1 MIGDFFTKPVGG
13 SKFRPFCNIIMNISH
28 DEYGPVD
35 VDALMAVH
43 NEKMQKR
50 IDAISQH
57 VNEYD
62 DEPTISKCY
71 NTVTDVNSQEYVV
84 WCLHLM
90 IRYQHKKALMLYGP
104 QLGAHTKYQR
114 KISNVPKEIQMG

>member
-1 MIGDFFTKPVGG
+1 MSKHQQVTTDYCPTDEMIGDFFTKPVGG
-13 SKFRPFCNIIMNISH
+13 AKLCRFRNIIMNIRH

-35 VDALMAVH
+35 VDAVMAVH

-62 DEPTISKCY
+62 DEPTISKCS
-71 NTVTDVNSQEYVV
+71 NSVADMNSQECVCDV
-84 WCLHLM
+84 KFAPTDT
-90 IRYQHKKALMLYGP
+90 I
-104 QLGAHTKYQR
+104 
-114 KISNVPKEIQMG
+114 